1 MTDIR
6 STRTIPR
13 AIWVGLAAAA
23 FYVLLA
29 AVGGNLL
36 SVFANGDDTLDFVLS
51 HYIVVPVLIV
61 VGLLF
66 TRQAGW
72 TAEAWTAPSPF
83 TERRRWWM
91 LAIPIVLVV
100 QLIGLLMEVPWSEQT
115 VSVVLIYLVGS
126 LFIGFGE
133 ELYFR
138 GILRVSVLGHHR
150 EITALLITSFAFGFA
165 HTVGYLFDGVGVA
178 SIIFDTLYLAVD
190 GALFYGALRA
200 TGRLWVPI
208 VLHGLGD
215 FARFLQTGD
224 NDSDRSD
231 QSGSYI
237 ISSVSVYVTAVLA
250 VALVVSIARQD
261 RKTRRAA
268 KPGSADV
275 A

>member
-1 MTDIR
+1 VTDIR
-6 STRTIPR
+6 STRTIPKR
-13 AIWVGLAAAA
+13 IWVGLAAVA

-36 SVFANGDDTLDFVLS
+36 SAFAHGDETLDFVLS
-51 HYIVVPVLIV
+51 HYVTVPVLIV
-61 VGLLF
+61 IGLLF

-72 TAEAWTAPSPF
+72 TVEAWTAPSPF
-83 TERRRWWM
+83 TERRRWWL
-91 LAIPIVLVV
+91 LAIPIVLLV
-100 QLIGLLMEVPWSEQT
+100 QLIGLLLEVTWSEQT

-165 HTVGYLFDGVGVA
+165 HSVGYLFDGMGLA
-178 SIIFDTLYLAVD
+178 SILFDTLYLAVD
-190 GALFYGALRA
+190 GALFYGAFRA
-200 TGRLWVPI
+200 TGKLWVAI

-215 FARFLQTGD
+215 FARFLQSGD
-224 NDSDRSD
+224 NDSGRAE
-231 QSGSYI
+231 QIGGHV
-237 ISSVSVYVTAVLA
+237 ISSLSVFLTAALA
-250 VALVVSIARQD
+250 IALVVSIARQD

-268 KPGSADV
+268 ESEPADV

>member
-1 MTDIR
+1 VTDIR

-115 VSVVLIYLVGS
+115 VGVVLIYLVGS

-165 HTVGYLFDGVGVA
+165 HTVGYLFDGTGLA
-178 SIIFDTLYLAVD
+178 SILFNTLYLAVD

-200 TGRLWVPI
+200 TGTLWVPI
-208 VLHGLGD
+208 LLHGFGD
-215 FARFLQTGD
+215 FARFLQSGD
-224 NDSDRSD
+224 NDSNRSD
-231 QSGSYI
+231 MSGADI
-237 ISSVSVYVTAVLA
+237 ISSLSVFVTAALA
-250 VALVVSIARQD
+250 IALVVSIARQD

-268 KPGSADV
+268 QPGSADV

>member
-224 NDSDRSD
+224 NDSNRSD

>member
-83 TERRRWWM
+83 TERSRWWM

-178 SIIFDTLYLAVD
+178 SILFDTLYLAVD

>member
-115 VSVVLIYLVGS
+115 VGVVLIYLVGS

-178 SIIFDTLYLAVD
+178 SILFDTLYLAVD

-224 NDSDRSD
+224 NESNRSD